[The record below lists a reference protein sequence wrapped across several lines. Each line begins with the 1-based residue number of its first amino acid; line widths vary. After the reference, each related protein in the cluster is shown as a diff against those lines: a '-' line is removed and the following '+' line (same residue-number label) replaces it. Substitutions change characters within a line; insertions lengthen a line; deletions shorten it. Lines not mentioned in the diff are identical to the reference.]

1 MESEEKILVWK
12 LDNMLKHVGH
22 HKATILGP
30 CKVKVASLYSKITT
44 NMHVMKESTQPLSVI
59 LLLT

>member
-1 MESEEKILVWK
+1 VESKEKLLVLE

-22 HKATILGP
+22 HKMTILGP
-30 CKVKVASLYSKITT
+30 CGVNVGFLYSRITS
-44 NMHVMKESTQPLSVI
+44 NMLVMKESTQPLSVI